1 MKKFLFLNYFL
12 LPGDDCGSCCG
23 TRTPPVF
30 QAFGS
35 RSNSSNR
42 CGGADRENS
51 SSSCDSCEEDE
62 KPNKR
67 TVHQVTIF
75 NIDSLTAVF
84 SSALISVAKLAFA
97 PRNFA
102 SFSTFDS
109 LAVLLV
115 IDSFK
120 LQKVVEVISFSRSEL
135 FKRIDIQ
142 NVTVIVLE
150 IDTNT
155 IECKNKKHKN
165 ISF

>member
-1 MKKFLFLNYFL
+1 M

-84 SSALISVAKLAFA
+84 LSALISAAKLAM
-97 PRNFA
+97 NFA
-102 SFSTFDS
+102 GYFSTLSFN
-109 LAVLLV
+109 
-115 IDSFK
+115 SFK
-120 LQKVVEVISFSRSEL
+120 LMIVYCSIKCFK
-135 FKRIDIQ
+135 KRIVQYLKRYCYSFWDRCDKYNLDGHSFRTKRNYKQLTMIM
-142 NVTVIVLE
+142 TE
-150 IDTNT
+150 W
-155 IECKNKKHKN
+155 N
-165 ISF
+165 ISLLRQM